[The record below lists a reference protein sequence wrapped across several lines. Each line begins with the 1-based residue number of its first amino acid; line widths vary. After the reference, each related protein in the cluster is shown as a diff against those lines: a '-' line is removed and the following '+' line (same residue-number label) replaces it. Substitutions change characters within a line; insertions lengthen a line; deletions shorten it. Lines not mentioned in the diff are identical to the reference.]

1 MKLTSTTP
9 RARYRLKHSEPKEA
23 DVLAAVKQALTL
35 LEIKGRVIWWARMN
49 TGSGRLLR
57 GKDNVS
63 QFIQFGFKGCPDI
76 LGQLHDGRVL
86 AIEVK
91 RPSGDLKPEQADF
104 LEKASRAGAYAFVA
118 RSVDDVWKELG

>member
-1 MKLTSTTP
+1 MSF
-9 RARYRLKHSEPKEA
+9 RLRHPEPKEA
-23 DVLAAVKQALTL
+23 EVLAAVKHALHL
-35 LEIKGRVIWWARMN
+35 LELRGKVVWWARMN

-57 GKDNVS
+57 GKDNAS

-91 RPSGDLKPEQADF
+91 RPSGAIKPEQAIF
-104 LEKASRAGAYAFVA
+104 IEKASRAGACAFVA
-118 RSVDDVWKELG
+118 RSVEDVFAGVS